1 MAWHTGILDLL
12 FPPRCAFCGRLL
24 AAGAAEDVCP
34 ACREGLPYRERERV
48 LQEAGGYPCAVALYY
63 DGAVKAGVHALKF
76 EGKSW
81 RAAVFAR
88 YVVQAAAAYPDGAF
102 DAVTYVP
109 VSARRRFT
117 RGYDQARLLA
127 QAAARLMGL
136 PAEGTLRKIR
146 HNRAQSSLRDPLL
159 RQENVL
165 GAYRVL
171 RPEAVAGRRFL
182 LVDDVCTTGSTIA
195 ACAQELTRAGALS
208 VACAA
213 LAGGHGAKTGE

>member
-1 MAWHTGILDLL
+1 MGRSFVLDLF

-24 AAGAAEDVCP
+24 AAGTAEDVCP
-34 ACREGLPYRERERV
+34 ACRRSLPFREEGRI
-48 LQEAGGYPCAVALYY
+48 LQEADGYPCAVALYY
-63 DGAVKAGVHALKF
+63 DGVVKSGVHALKF
-76 EGKSW
+76 EGKPW

-88 YVVQAAAAYPDGAF
+88 YIVQAAAVYRADAF

-127 QAAARLMGL
+127 RAAAELMDL
-136 PAEGTLRKIR
+136 PAEGTLRKVR
-146 HNRAQSSLRDPLL
+146 HNRAQSSLSDPLL
-159 RQENVL
+159 RQENVR

-182 LVDDVCTTGSTIA
+182 LLDDVCTTGSTIA
-195 ACAQELTRAGALS
+195 ACARELTRAGARS